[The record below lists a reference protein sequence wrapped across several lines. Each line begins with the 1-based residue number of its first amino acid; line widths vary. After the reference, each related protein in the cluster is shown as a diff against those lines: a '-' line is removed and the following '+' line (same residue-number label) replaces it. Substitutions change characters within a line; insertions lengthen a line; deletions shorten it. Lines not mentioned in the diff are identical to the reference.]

1 MGYVGDLYTLRTGEI
16 ITSLSSKLADAERI
30 IAHAMRVRQD
40 IGAIVPRLVALRA
53 KVRLLKAKAGSAQKN
68 IRNIDAF
75 EKSLSSLIR
84 DESFRL
90 FSIIEADMLLLHD
103 LMEFMHMI
111 IGINHELAAEK
122 VAQSVVKIKLPEI
135 KEEKDAKKAQQQIE
149 AAKKRIDK
157 VANDGKILAQI
168 KKTAGSNTEE
178 IKRHTREIKKQLISL
193 RNKFDGMARME
204 FR

>member
-30 IAHAMRVRQD
+30 IVHAMRVRQD

-53 KVRLLKAKAGSAQKN
+53 KVRLLKTKAGSAQKN
-68 IRNIDAF
+68 ISSVDAF

>member
-30 IAHAMRVRQD
+30 IVHAMRVRQD

-103 LMEFMHMI
+103 LMEFMHLI